1 MLSTDPGHQ
10 VLERRINNVRL
21 KGPEDFIA
29 AQTSGLCP
37 AGHGRQQSR
46 KAGIGND
53 NEMVFELSDLRL
65 RQEHRSYHQLGT
77 NTGDQLVE
85 LIGPVDKKESVPFAA
100 REIADAGLFPG
111 QPLARQGQA
120 LNHQRV
126 EAVFQHNVFK
136 VTMQLDNGRIGTLN
150 GGELTRMLRQKY
162 VVE

>member
-1 MLSTDPGHQ
+1 MLSTDPSHQ
-10 VLERRINNVRL
+10 ILEGRVNNVRVKRPKNL
-21 KGPEDFIA
+21 IA
-29 AQTSGLCP
+29 TQTSGLCP

-53 NEMVFELSDLRL
+53 NEMFFELIDLRL
-65 RQEHRSYHQLGT
+65 RQEHRSYHRLGT

-85 LIGPVDKKESVPFAA
+85 LIGPVYKKESVPSAA

-111 QPLARQGQA
+111 RPLAGQGQA
-120 LNHQRV
+120 LNY
-126 EAVFQHNVFK
+126 QHDVFK